1 MPIRAG
7 TVCRADLDAE
17 IKIWIRSRKEPLIL
31 EFRKD
36 THIHDALNISGCC
49 ALIFWVVHSTRTVQS
64 VKIAGEAQGRCLVIK
79 KPKFAQVTF
88 KQPHA
93 RHLGHWYPLAHV
105 SQNRACVGFRWAFIF
120 GWQGATKSSTCYHIS
135 RTGNLDPSIGA
146 HGARVTGQPNQ
157 PSAIAKA
164 RPCMRV
170 EPDLWRPRPD
180 DVEEH
185 EGGVGQKECRPDDF
199 DPQILSGAPKPR
211 LQRFHPCLRV
221 AMSKV
226 QDANTHKEAVE
237 SAGTL
242 SVCPT
247 RNWRGS

>member
-79 KPKFAQVTF
+79 KPKFAQVPF

-105 SQNRACVGFRWAFIF
+105 SENRACVGFRWAFLF
-120 GWQGATKSSTCYHIS
+120 SWHSAAKPTTHYKVLQVW
-135 RTGNLDPSIGA
+135 NLDPSIGA
-146 HGARVTGQPNQ
+146 HRARVPRQPNQ
-157 PSAIAKA
+157 PAPIAKA
-164 RPCMRV
+164 RPGMRV
-170 EPDLWRPRPD
+170 EPDLWRP
-180 DVEEH
+180 
-185 EGGVGQKECRPDDF
+185 
-199 DPQILSGAPKPR
+199 
-211 LQRFHPCLRV
+211 
-221 AMSKV
+221 
-226 QDANTHKEAVE
+226 
-237 SAGTL
+237 
-242 SVCPT
+242 
-247 RNWRGS
+247 